1 MFQYYIL
8 REEGGVNIFGH
19 IFDFFFKSKE
29 AVRQPL
35 TTYLYN
41 NSDPFFVQGLLQS
54 NNRVVFFDRD
64 YVFVHYMTLVVE
76 N

>member
-8 REEGGVNIFGH
+8 REDGGGVNIFGH
-19 IFDFFFKSKE
+19 IFNFFFKSKE

-41 NSDPFFVQGLLQS
+41 NSDPFIIRQ
-54 NNRVVFFDRD
+54 
-64 YVFVHYMTLVVE
+64 
-76 N
+76 